1 MTDSGNNY
9 TKLVLQIDLP
19 TDKLETFEMH
29 LADMLELSKI
39 DGYYFLTK
47 NGAPVHHRDEHLEL
61 ENRFG
66 RAISAI
72 QRDEILIAGLADTD
86 PETGIEYGELT

>member
-1 MTDSGNNY
+1 MTIQNPV
-9 TKLVLQIDLP
+9 TLILRLDLP
-19 TDKLETFEMH
+19 DPKFLSH
-29 LADMLELSKI
+29 LELHLESMLTANQL

-61 ENRFG
+61 ENRLG

-72 QRDEILIAGLADTD
+72 QNDDILIRSLADTD
-86 PETGIEYGELT
+86 PNTGIEYGELT